1 MNLWQIRNEAYELFM
16 KGNLVDLENWR
27 GNTPEGIHTA
37 CCGAVWQAVIFGF
50 AGLRVTEDGYTI
62 ESPARSVDTPGLL
75 LSSQRQEGKGRA
87 PPVENPCA
95 MASICWA
102 TSRYLADALLDTARM
117 VSFDAMGMASDVIMA
132 EMRRE
137 SHVKQQGR
145 GLFMRR
151 IRDDTRNTS
160 SFRAVD

>member
-1 MNLWQIRNEAYELFM
+1 VNLWQIRNEAYELFM

-50 AGLRVTEDGYTI
+50 AGLRVTEDSYTT
-62 ESPARSVDTPGLL
+62 EPPARSVDTPGLFL
-75 LSSQRQEGKGRA
+75 PSQGQEGTGRS

-95 MASICWA
+95 MASICRT
-102 TSRYLADALLDTARM
+102 TSRYPTDALLETARM
-117 VSFDAMGMASDVIMA
+117 VSFDAMVMASDVIMA

-151 IRDDTRNTS
+151 LRDVTRNTS